1 MTPYEQ
7 IAELMDTTNNS
18 VVNIDDISIE
28 FILSIFKSYSDKK
41 KAKDIKTAICA
52 QLYPDSLLA
61 GPEVDEIVDRILRED
76 KKLGD
81 ESWLTYSKG
90 YYSKRKR
97 KSTPTE
103 VPMQISEYTGRGG
116 ECAVMSE
123 LLFHN
128 YNVNRMMID
137 EGVDLVAVK
146 DNIYYYIQVKTVSM
160 KDGKINAQ
168 INIENFD
175 KFIGNQMRYVI
186 VARCKDK
193 DGQKNIFFTFTQ
205 QEISKGIYDRCV
217 KRGERSV
224 SIKIKF
230 HERSGEPFL
239 YDEKE
244 TSAKWNMNRFEL

>member
-1 MTPYEQ
+1 
-7 IAELMDTTNNS
+7 MDNKNNTIE
-18 VVNIDDISIE
+18 NFEEISIE
-28 FILSIFKSYSDKK
+28 LIFDIFKNYSDKK
-41 KAKDIKTAICA
+41 KAKEIKAALCA

-61 GPEVDEIVDRILRED
+61 RPEVDEAVDRVLRED

-90 YYSKRKR
+90 YYSKRKK
-97 KSTPTE
+97 KSAPAE

-146 DNIYYYIQVKTVSM
+146 DNIYYYIQVKTVTM

-175 KFIGNQMRYVI
+175 KFIGNQMRYVV

-217 KRGERSV
+217 KRGERTV

-230 HERSGEPFL
+230 HERTGEPIL

>member
-1 MTPYEQ
+1 
-7 IAELMDTTNNS
+7 MDEIQNIIS
-18 VVNIDDISIE
+18 NIDSISIE
-28 FILSIFKSYSDKK
+28 SILNTFKNYSEKK
-41 KAKDIKTAICA
+41 KAKDIKAAICV
-52 QLYPDSLLA
+52 QLYPDNLLA
-61 GPEVDEIVDRILRED
+61 EPEVDEAVDKILRED
-76 KKLGD
+76 KRLGD

-103 VPMQISEYTGRGG
+103 VPLQISEYTGRGG

-146 DNIYYYIQVKTVSM
+146 DNIYYYIQVKTVAM
-160 KDGKINAQ
+160 KDSKINAQ

-217 KRGERSV
+217 KRGERTV

-230 HERSGEPFL
+230 HERSGEPIL

>member
-1 MTPYEQ
+1 MEDQ
-7 IAELMDTTNNS
+7 IPTITIN
-18 VVNIDDISIE
+18 DIIP
-28 FILSIFKSYSDKK
+28 LFKNYTEKK
-41 KAKDIKTAICA
+41 KAKAIKDELTASRFHDNVFTPMDVGA
-52 QLYPDSLLA
+52 
-61 GPEVDEIVDRILRED
+61 EIDKILRDD
-76 KKLGD
+76 KKLGN
-81 ESWLTYSKG
+81 ESLLIYSKG

-97 KSTPTE
+97 KNAPE
-103 VPMQISEYTGRGG
+103 GVPLQISEYTGRGG

-137 EGVDLVAVK
+137 DGVDLVAVK
-146 DNIYYYIQVKTVSM
+146 DNIYYYIQVKTVGM

-175 KFIGNQMRYVI
+175 KFIGNQMRYII
-186 VARCKDK
+186 VARCKD
-193 DGQKNIFFTFTQ
+193 GENVKNIFFTFTQ

-230 HERSGEPFL
+230 HEMTREPFL

>member
-1 MTPYEQ
+1 
-7 IAELMDTTNNS
+7 MDDSIKNNS
-18 VVNIDDISIE
+18 IVNPDNISIE
-28 FILSIFKSYSDKK
+28 TILNTFKSYSDKK
-41 KAKDIKTAICA
+41 KAKDIKSSVCA
-52 QLYPDSLLA
+52 FLYPDNLLA
-61 GPEVDEIVDRILRED
+61 APEVDEAIDRVLKED

-97 KSTPTE
+97 KPSPSE

-123 LLFHN
+123 LLFHQ

-146 DNIYYYIQVKTVSM
+146 DNIYYYIQVKTVAM

-217 KRGERSV
+217 KRGERTV

-230 HERSGEPFL
+230 HDRSGDPIL

-244 TSAKWNMNRFEL
+244 TSAKWNMNNFDL

>member
-1 MTPYEQ
+1 MTENE
-7 IAELMDTTNNS
+7 IILEESS
-18 VVNIDDISIE
+18 VSVSIE
-28 FILSIFKSYSDKK
+28 DIVAVFKSYSDKK
-41 KAKDIKTAICA
+41 KLKEIKTAVNA
-52 QLYPDSLLA
+52 LLRPDDLLA
-61 GPEVDEIVDRILRED
+61 QPEIDDMVETLVKED

-90 YYSKRKR
+90 YYAKRK
-97 KSTPTE
+97 KKQLAGDI
-103 VPMQISEYTGRGG
+103 PMQISEYTGRAG

-146 DNIYYYIQVKTVSM
+146 DNIYYYIQVKTVAV
-160 KDGKINAQ
+160 KEGKINAQ
-168 INIENFD
+168 ISIENFD

-193 DGQKNIFFTFTQ
+193 ANINNLFFTFTQ
-205 QEISKGIYDRCV
+205 QEISKGIYDRCI
-217 KRGERSV
+217 KRGERTV
-224 SIKIKF
+224 SIKIRF
-230 HERSGEPFL
+230 HERSGDPIM

-244 TSAKWNMNRFEL
+244 TSVKWNMNRFEL